1 MILTIKLTG
10 TVIFNT
16 FFFQRI
22 VTVVIY
28 FLFYKVDYCKLS
40 VLLVVLQFGFYLVE
54 TCWPS
59 YISLCVIQKEMTIF
73 RETAWNSHRVRHQRD
88 AQMPK
93 GIPSNLYSFPEQWYI
108 I

>member
-16 FFFQRI
+16 FYFQRM

-40 VLLVVLQFGFYLVE
+40 VLLVVILWKPVGLHIYPYV
-54 TCWPS
+54 
-59 YISLCVIQKEMTIF
+59 
-73 RETAWNSHRVRHQRD
+73 
-88 AQMPK
+88 
-93 GIPSNLYSFPEQWYI
+93 
-108 I
+108 

>member
-1 MILTIKLTG
+1 MMLLERGHYDPSNQTDRYIL
-10 TVIFNT
+10 NT

-28 FLFYKVDYCKLS
+28 FIFYKVDYCKLS

-59 YISLCVIQKEMTIF
+59 YIS
-73 RETAWNSHRVRHQRD
+73 R
-88 AQMPK
+88 
-93 GIPSNLYSFPEQWYI
+93 
-108 I
+108 